1 MYVDDDPLRRSRKKT
16 VSSAQTLSPAL
27 AEKIENKVDVGSH
40 SVEGALGVV
49 ISNGLKNRSVLGNDF
64 FDVGRIFIEVGQI
77 FLDAHKEIIVEGPH
91 EIDLERVFGGVGDCH
106 VKGDVGLGPQPP
118 GLDLFAHFV
127 EAFFQKLQVALL
139 GGLAGFSAPLTF

>member
-1 MYVDDDPLRRSRKKT
+1 VYVDDDPLRRSRKKT

-64 FDVGRIFIEVGQI
+64 FDIGRIFVEVGQI

-91 EIDLERVFGGVGDCH
+91 EIDL
-106 VKGDVGLGPQPP
+106 
-118 GLDLFAHFV
+118 
-127 EAFFQKLQVALL
+127 
-139 GGLAGFSAPLTF
+139 